1 MWWPGG
7 LVSTLLVFRNNLSHA
22 RYNEARL
29 LIGQTK
35 NALRTF
41 YQQVHVCMP
50 EVMIA
55 VLKNP
60 ESDEVNEYREKSLDV
75 MKMAEVCGPAAASR

>member
-29 LIGQTK
+29 LIGQVK

-41 YQQVHVCMP
+41 YQELHVCVP
-50 EVMIA
+50 ELLLA
-55 VLKNP
+55 VLKDP
-60 ESDEVNEYREKSLDV
+60 ESDDVNNYREKSLDV
-75 MKMAEVCGPAAASR
+75 MKMAEVC